1 MKFLNKKGLGAI
13 MFSFVALTSC
23 KKDFLDVNDD
33 PNRGTDANI
42 TANLIFPQAA
52 DLAGGQALIGSQ
64 GFAEKWVGYFASNG
78 DYARDQTE
86 TSYNIS
92 FNFGNTLWAN
102 YYNALFDLYLTKQK
116 ALADSNLVLAGA
128 SMILSAKLF
137 QEVVDTWGSVPYSQA
152 FQETKYPLPAYDKAQ
167 DIYSSLQKSLDTAI
181 EYMATTAPLSFTTID
196 VVNHGDQDL
205 WIKFANTLKLR
216 LLIRQSEVPGFSPAS
231 EIAKI
236 TQDGDL
242 YILGPGESVGVNPG
256 YSNQLNKQSPFY
268 ANYGYTPT
276 GVKATASTS
285 ANAYIIDILSK
296 SGDPRLDQFFQP
308 AGGKFVGDVYGDE
321 PGNIPSGSQTSYFGP
336 GIIGSDLSG
345 GAGASQ
351 DQWLMPSFESMF
363 LGAEAIARG
372 WVPNS
377 TTDART
383 AYEDAVIE
391 SFEWLNVPDADNE
404 ASTYLTD
411 RSIANWDNAGP
422 SASSKA
428 KFIAFQKYIAMCGI
442 DPLEAWADQRRLNF
456 LPSGFISANPS
467 RGANKLPLR
476 LLYPQTEYTNNGD
489 NVKQEG
495 NINQFTSKI
504 FWQP

>member
-1 MKFLNKKGLGAI
+1 MKCLNKIGISAVI
-13 MFSFVALTSC
+13 FSFIALTSC

-42 TANLIFPQAA
+42 TADLIFPQAA
-52 DLAGGQALIGSQ
+52 DLAGGQAIIGTQ

-86 TSYNIS
+86 TSYAIS

-116 ALADSNLVLAGA
+116 ALADSNFVLAGA

-167 DIYSSLQKSLDTAI
+167 DIYSALQKSLDTAV
-181 EYMATTAPLSFTTID
+181 EYMGTTAPLSFTTVD

-216 LLIRQSEVPGFSPAS
+216 LLIRQSEVSGFNPAS

-242 YILGPGESVGVNPG
+242 YVLGPGESVGVNPG

-268 ANYGYTPT
+268 ATYGYTPT
-276 GVKATASTS
+276 GVKGTASTS
-285 ANAYIIDILSK
+285 ANAYIINILTT
-296 SGDPRLDQFFQP
+296 SGDARLEQFFQS

-321 PGNIPSGSQTSYFGP
+321 PGNIPSGAQTSYFGP
-336 GIIGSDLSG
+336 GLIGADLNG
-345 GAGASQ
+345 GSGASQ
-351 DQWLMPSFESMF
+351 DQWLIPSFESLF
-363 LGAEAIARG
+363 LRAEAIARG
-372 WVPNS
+372 WVAGN
-377 TTDART
+377 TDAKT

-391 SFEWLNVPDADNE
+391 SFEWLNVTDAD
-404 ASTYLTD
+404 AAAADYLANA
-411 RSIANWDNAGP
+411 SIANWDNAG
-422 SASSKA
+422 SSVSSKA
-428 KFIAFQKYIAMCGI
+428 KFIAFQKYIAMCGV
-442 DPLEAWADQRRLNF
+442 DPLEAWADQRRLKF

-467 RGANKLPLR
+467 RAANILPYR

-495 NINQFTSKI
+495 TINQFTSKI